1 MLDFLQPHIIFL
13 CILTSLLIY
22 KFIVFFFK
30 GNNPESF
37 DEMVL
42 RATKNPEGYKDKT
55 MISNAFKEWW
65 AFVISPI
72 EESLVRS
79 KIKPNFLTSIPL
91 IVSFLTAYMYANG
104 FIIIASVLVL
114 SGSSFDIL
122 DGRVARITNQ
132 VSNKGAFLDSSLDRL
147 SEIVI
152 MFGLFVYFF
161 PSYFCFVVF
170 LAICFSLT
178 VSYVKAAADNLN
190 LDTDT
195 GIMQRADRV
204 VYLGIGGIISGILDY
219 YEIHP
224 FGIDDTILMLV
235 VSIILLFSLI
245 STIQRILLSTKS

>member
-1 MLDFLQPHIIFL
+1 
-13 CILTSLLIY
+13 
-22 KFIVFFFK
+22 
-30 GNNPESF
+30 
-37 DEMVL
+37 
-42 RATKNPEGYKDKT
+42 
-55 MISNAFKEWW
+55 
-65 AFVISPI
+65 
-72 EESLVRS
+72 
-79 KIKPNFLTSIPL
+79 
-91 IVSFLTAYMYANG
+91 
-104 FIIIASVLVL
+104 
-114 SGSSFDIL
+114 
-122 DGRVARITNQ
+122 
-132 VSNKGAFLDSSLDRL
+132 
-147 SEIVI
+147 

-224 FGIDDTILMLV
+224 FGIDDTILMLF